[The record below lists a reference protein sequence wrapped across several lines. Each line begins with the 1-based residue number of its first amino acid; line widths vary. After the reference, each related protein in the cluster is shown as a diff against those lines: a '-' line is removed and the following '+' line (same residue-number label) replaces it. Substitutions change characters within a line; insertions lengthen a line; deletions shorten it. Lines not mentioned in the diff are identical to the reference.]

1 MKILSTL
8 ILYFSI
14 IQITNA
20 QQKYW
25 IEFTD
30 KDQANYNY
38 RENLSEKTIANRKL
52 LNLPLVQFTDIPV
65 KSEYIKKVQN
75 NDIQIVN
82 SSKWL
87 NASTAYLNHEQI
99 EWLKKQTFVKNVSPI
114 KTMIVPLSMEV
125 EESFI
130 KNPKGVNYTTAIS
143 QMEANLIMKAGFTG
157 EGITVGV
164 IDAGFYNADKNKFLK
179 HLFNNKSI
187 LGSRDFVNPGEIDIE
202 NLKTYSDGHGT
213 KVLMRIAGR
222 KGNASYFGM
231 ATDAQFYLARSEKG
245 DSESREEEDYWIS
258 AMEWMDSLG
267 VRIINTSLG
276 YAVGFD
282 DPSQNYKPEQMN
294 GATAMISK
302 AAQIASDE
310 KGILL
315 VVSAGNEGS
324 DPNWRIVSAPADAKG
339 ALSVGATS
347 NNGMKMG
354 YSSIGPSSISYLKP
368 NVSCY
373 SMEGTSFSAP
383 VITGFAA
390 CLMQAKPTVTNKELV
405 EIIEKSCPLFPY
417 GNNYIGYGVPK
428 SSSAL
433 KLLDGEELN
442 PTIKRKMVNGKGFI
456 NLKTDDR
463 DEKEGV
469 VFHKADQKLVN
480 MQEVISGG
488 KGKFKVSRPG
498 DDIIQSTI
506 IIGEE
511 TFEIF
516 WQ

>member
-8 ILYFSI
+8 ILYFSVI
-14 IQITNA
+14 HLINA

-30 KDQANYNY
+30 KDESNYKY
-38 RENLSEKTIANRKL
+38 QENLSEKAIENRKL
-52 LNLPLVQFTDIPV
+52 LNLPLVQYTDIPV
-65 KSEYIKKVQN
+65 KNEYLKKVQG

-82 SSKWL
+82 TSRWL
-87 NASTAYLNHEQI
+87 NASTAYLTQNQI
-99 EWLKKQTFVKNVSPI
+99 EWLEKQEFVKKVSPI
-114 KTMIVPLSMEV
+114 KTMIVPLEMEFDKSLI
-125 EESFI
+125 E
-130 KNPKGVNYTTAIS
+130 NPKEVQFTTAIS
-143 QMEANLIMKAGFTG
+143 QMEANLIMKAGLTG

-179 HLFNNKSI
+179 HLFKSKSI
-187 LGSRDFVNPGEIDIE
+187 LGARDFVNPGQLDIE

-213 KVLMRIAGR
+213 KVLMRIAGK
-222 KGNASYFGM
+222 KGNSSYFGM
-231 ATDAQFYLARSEKG
+231 ATKAQFYLARSEKG

-276 YAVGFD
+276 YAIGFD

-339 ALSVGATS
+339 ALSVGATA

-354 YSSIGPSSISYLKP
+354 YSSIGPTSISYLKP

-405 EIIEKSCPLFPY
+405 EIIEKSGPLFPY

-433 KLLDGEELN
+433 KLLEGEELN
-442 PTIKRKMVNGKGFI
+442 PSIKRKIANGKDFLNI
-456 NLKTDDR
+456 KVDDKDVR
-463 DEKEGV
+463 EGI
-469 VFHKADQKLVN
+469 VFHKTDQKSVN
-480 MQEVISGG
+480 NQEVITGS
-488 KGKFKVSRPG
+488 KGRFKVTRPG
-498 DDIIQSTI
+498 ENIMQSSI
-506 IIGEE
+506 VIGEE

-516 WQ
+516 W